1 MTLRKTLL
9 NQTVLGLTLLFGIS
23 LGSAEAA
30 SIRWYTA
37 FQQAMAA
44 AQEAN
49 KPIMIEFWADWC
61 SPCKVMETE
70 VYTDAGVVAVLA
82 DKMIAVRL
90 NFDNQKELVRRY
102 NVEAIPHLVFTDS
115 YGLELLYHR
124 GILGAKDLTAVI
136 DALPMDISEINRL
149 DRILQKDNDNFEA
162 LEGMASLL
170 RTASLYISSNEF
182 YEKALKRDEA
192 KKNSKL
198 REAVLLRMGLNF
210 LELKDGKHAAP
221 IFERCI
227 KEFSM
232 SEDRPNFLFG
242 LSQAYVLMEKKVDAR
257 KLLDSLIA
265 TFPQSEAA
273 RKARA
278 AREFGSE
285 EGYGVPSF
293 RSNRAPHRS
302 GCLRPRRA

>member
-1 MTLRKTLL
+1 MRLRKTLL

-23 LGSAEAA
+23 LGSAEAEP
-30 SIRWYTA
+30 IRWYTTL
-37 FQQAMAA
+37 QQATAA
-44 AQEAN
+44 AQGAN

-70 VYTDAGVVAVLA
+70 VYTDPGVVAVLTQ
-82 DKMIAVRL
+82 KMITVRL

-136 DALPMDISEINRL
+136 QALPRDISEFNRL

-170 RTASLYISSNEF
+170 RTAGLYISSNEF

-198 REAVLLRMGLNF
+198 REAVLFRMGLNF

-221 IFERCI
+221 IFDRCM
-227 KEFSM
+227 KEFSK

-273 RKARA
+273 RKARQA
-278 AREFGSE
+278 LQAF
-285 EGYGVPSF
+285 
-293 RSNRAPHRS
+293 
-302 GCLRPRRA
+302 